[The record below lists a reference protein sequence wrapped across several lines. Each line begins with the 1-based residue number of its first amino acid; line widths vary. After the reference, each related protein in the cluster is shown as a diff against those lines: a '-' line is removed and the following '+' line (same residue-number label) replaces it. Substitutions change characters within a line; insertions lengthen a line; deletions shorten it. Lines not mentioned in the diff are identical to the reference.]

1 MLALFVSFR
10 LDLINPMWSIGTVM
24 IIASPFSGM
33 VSSKCVYRLIGTVAG
48 AIIALLL
55 TPPLINTPWLFSVVL
70 ALWVGFALYIS
81 LLDRT
86 PRSYVFMLAGYSTA
100 MIVCNAIGY
109 IDSYNIFDLA
119 LARVLEISI
128 GVIAH
133 AVVSATVLPVHIG
146 SVIRQRVTKLLND
159 TENLFSNLLK
169 NPHPDQN
176 YSELLA
182 GITRDS
188 SDIHALAVHLSYEK
202 GELQGMTKQLQEMLH
217 QMSMV
222 IANLVAMSEK
232 REQLHQLDF

>member
-1 MLALFVSFR
+1 
-10 LDLINPMWSIGTVM
+10 
-24 IIASPFSGM
+24 
-33 VSSKCVYRLIGTVAG
+33 
-48 AIIALLL
+48 IIALLL

-133 AVVSATVLPVHIG
+133 A
-146 SVIRQRVTKLLND
+146 
-159 TENLFSNLLK
+159 
-169 NPHPDQN
+169 
-176 YSELLA
+176 
-182 GITRDS
+182 
-188 SDIHALAVHLSYEK
+188 
-202 GELQGMTKQLQEMLH
+202 
-217 QMSMV
+217 
-222 IANLVAMSEK
+222 
-232 REQLHQLDF
+232 